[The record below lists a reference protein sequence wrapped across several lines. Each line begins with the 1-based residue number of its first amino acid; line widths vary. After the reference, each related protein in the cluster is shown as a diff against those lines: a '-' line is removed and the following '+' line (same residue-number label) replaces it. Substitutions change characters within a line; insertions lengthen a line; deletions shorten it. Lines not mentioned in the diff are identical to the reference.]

1 MYYRC
6 TRSNPIHSLFCHIF
20 HSSIR
25 SVPFD
30 VSGRKCVN
38 VFFFSLHFFFHVSLQ
53 FIYLR
58 SDYEAFNYLR
68 GSNGWSA
75 VLWWKMTSTA
85 SYQQGAGEE
94 FLKRKCDWLII
105 FPFFFGILWKKHKF
119 TMFHW
124 NIHITMF
131 STKSLLFGADKSC
144 STSRCGDS
152 HAKFN
157 IYTFGLMFRMRK
169 NSCVMSTFRTN
180 CFEYELTMSTIWN
193 MLGLCLFLLK
203 FCLQAPIDATGSSF
217 LIVVRPMYTNCN
229 WNGPNINEILDAVE
243 SI

>member
-105 FPFFFGILWKKHKF
+105 FPFFFLEYCEKSINSQCSIETYTLRCSQRNHF
-119 TMFHW
+119 YSEQINRVQHQDVV
-124 NIHITMF
+124 IHTPNSI
-131 STKSLLFGADKSC
+131 STLSVWC
-144 STSRCGDS
+144 SE
-152 HAKFN
+152 
-157 IYTFGLMFRMRK
+157 
-169 NSCVMSTFRTN
+169 CVRTLVWWARFAQIVLN
-180 CFEYELTMSTIWN
+180 MNWPCQPFEICWVYVCFY
-193 MLGLCLFLLK
+193 
-203 FCLQAPIDATGSSF
+203 
-217 LIVVRPMYTNCN
+217 
-229 WNGPNINEILDAVE
+229 
-243 SI
+243 